1 MIIGIRNSPRKLCA
15 PSNLTGRLWGLG
27 PADDDELRQAEVW
40 SRAGSNAATSLLLAA
55 LDAEICFFGP
65 NHTKCR
71 GLGPLEV
78 LGGSWI
84 LEGRLDHTE
93 CRGSSSPV
101 LLSCACAAPTTA
113 SALVAMGLGTA
124 RSSWFPS
131 PDTLLRPVSSD
142 GGAVEACS
150 CELCGGRAST
160 VGDVPAS
167 E

>member
-1 MIIGIRNSPRKLCA
+1 MPRYASSA
-15 PSNLTGRLWGLG
+15 PTILNVEGWDL
-27 PADDDELRQAEVW
+27 
-40 SRAGSNAATSLLLAA
+40 
-55 LDAEICFFGP
+55 F
-65 NHTKCR
+65 
-71 GLGPLEV
+71 EV

-150 CELCGGRAST
+150 FELCGGRAST